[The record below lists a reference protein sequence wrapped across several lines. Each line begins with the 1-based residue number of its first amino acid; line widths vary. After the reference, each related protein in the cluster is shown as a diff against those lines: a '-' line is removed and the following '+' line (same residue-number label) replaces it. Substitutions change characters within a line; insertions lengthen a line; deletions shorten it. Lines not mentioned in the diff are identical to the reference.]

1 MTRLVIFDLDGTLL
15 DTIDDLA
22 ASTNYALRRN
32 GYPEHELAAYR
43 YFVGNGVAKLIERAL
58 PEAERSAQNVERLR
72 RDFVEYYT
80 EHSADLTKPYPG
92 IRETVSELGRRGIV
106 RAVASNKY
114 QAATEKLV
122 AHFFG
127 EETFRVVL
135 GQREGIAPK
144 PDPTIVRD
152 ILSRTGFAPA
162 ETLYVGDSC
171 VDMQTA
177 RNGGLRSRSTARLA
191 LNPIFGTRSGC
202 IFFMQPLRVFWQ
214 TNLYRPQQS
223 GARFLQSIRS
233 MRRRKAPLVRPA
245 TANSRQETGRSVF
258 RPNGGPLQSY
268 ALPTSGPAAGGRRE
282 SETRSS

>member
-1 MTRLVIFDLDGTLL
+1 MSKIKAVLFDLDGTLINTL
-15 DTIDDLA
+15 TDLA
-22 ASTNYALRRN
+22 GSTNYALVQG
-32 GYPEHELAAYR
+32 GYEAHPVEEYR

-58 PEAERSAQNVERLR
+58 PEAERNAQNVERLR

-80 EHSADLTKPYPG
+80 KHSTDLTKPYPG
-92 IRETVSELGRRGIV
+92 IMETVSELERRGIV

-135 GQREGIAPK
+135 GQRVGIAPK

-177 RNGGLRSRSTARLA
+177 RNGGLRSVGVSW
-191 LNPIFGTRSGC
+191 G
-202 IFFMQPLRVFWQ
+202 
-214 TNLYRPQQS
+214 
-223 GARFLQSIRS
+223 
-233 MRRRKAPLVRPA
+233 
-245 TANSRQETGRSVF
+245 F
-258 RPNGGPLQSY
+258 RPRAELEQNG
-268 ALPTSGPAAGGRRE
+268 ATFIIDCPAQLLDLL
-282 SETRSS
+282 

>member
-127 EETFRVVL
+127 EETCWASGKGSR
-135 GQREGIAPK
+135 RN
-144 PDPTIVRD
+144 PTR
-152 ILSRTGFAPA
+152 R
-162 ETLYVGDSC
+162 SC
-171 VDMQTA
+171 A
-177 RNGGLRSRSTARLA
+177 
-191 LNPIFGTRSGC
+191 
-202 IFFMQPLRVFWQ
+202 IFFRGRASLP
-214 TNLYRPQQS
+214 PK
-223 GARFLQSIRS
+223 RS
-233 MRRRKAPLVRPA
+233 MSAIRASICRRRA
-245 TANSRQETGRSVF
+245 TAVYARS
-258 RPNGGPLQSY
+258 
-268 ALPTSGPAAGGRRE
+268 A
-282 SETRSS
+282 

>member
-32 GYPEHELAAYR
+32 GYPEYELAAYR

-122 AHFFG
+122 AHFSARKRSASCWASG
-127 EETFRVVL
+127 KGR
-135 GQREGIAPK
+135 
-144 PDPTIVRD
+144 
-152 ILSRTGFAPA
+152 A
-162 ETLYVGDSC
+162 ETRPDGR
-171 VDMQTA
+171 A
-177 RNGGLRSRSTARLA
+177 RYSFEDGLRSRRNA
-191 LNPIFGTRSGC
+191 LCR
-202 IFFMQPLRVFWQ
+202 
-214 TNLYRPQQS
+214 
-223 GARFLQSIRS
+223 RFV
-233 MRRRKAPLVRPA
+233 RRYADGRA
-245 TANSRQETGRSVF
+245 TAVCARS
-258 RPNGGPLQSY
+258 
-268 ALPTSGPAAGGRRE
+268 A
-282 SETRSS
+282 

>member
-80 EHSADLTKPYPG
+80 EHSADLTKPYTG

-152 ILSRTGFAPA
+152 ILSRTASLP
-162 ETLYVGDSC
+162 
-171 VDMQTA
+171 
-177 RNGGLRSRSTARLA
+177 
-191 LNPIFGTRSGC
+191 PK
-202 IFFMQPLRVFWQ
+202 
-214 TNLYRPQQS
+214 
-223 GARFLQSIRS
+223 RS
-233 MRRRKAPLVRPA
+233 MSAIRASICRRRA
-245 TANSRQETGRSVF
+245 TAVCARS
-258 RPNGGPLQSY
+258 
-268 ALPTSGPAAGGRRE
+268 A
-282 SETRSS
+282 

>member
-72 RDFVEYYT
+72 RDFVEYYM
-80 EHSADLTKPYPG
+80 EHSADLTKPYRG

-144 PDPTIVRD
+144 PDTTIVRD

-177 RNGGLRSRSTARLA
+177 LNGGLRSVGVSW
-191 LNPIFGTRSGC
+191 G
-202 IFFMQPLRVFWQ
+202 
-214 TNLYRPQQS
+214 
-223 GARFLQSIRS
+223 
-233 MRRRKAPLVRPA
+233 
-245 TANSRQETGRSVF
+245 F
-258 RPNGGPLQSY
+258 RPRAELEQNG
-268 ALPTSGPAAGGRRE
+268 ATFIIDCPAQLLDLL
-282 SETRSS
+282 

>member
-127 EETFRVVL
+127 EETIRVVL

-177 RNGGLRSRSTARLA
+177 RNGGLRSVGVSW
-191 LNPIFGTRSGC
+191 G
-202 IFFMQPLRVFWQ
+202 
-214 TNLYRPQQS
+214 
-223 GARFLQSIRS
+223 
-233 MRRRKAPLVRPA
+233 
-245 TANSRQETGRSVF
+245 F
-258 RPNGGPLQSY
+258 RPRAELEQNG
-268 ALPTSGPAAGGRRE
+268 ATFVIDCPAQLLDLL
-282 SETRSS
+282 

>member
-1 MTRLVIFDLDGTLL
+1 MTRLVIFDLGRH
-15 DTIDDLA
+15 A
-22 ASTNYALRRN
+22 ARYDRRF
-32 GYPEHELAAYR
+32 GGEYQLCAAPERLSRARARGVPLFRRQRRRQTDRARAAR
-43 YFVGNGVAKLIERAL
+43 SGKERA
-58 PEAERSAQNVERLR
+58 ERRKAR

-177 RNGGLRSRSTARLA
+177 RNGGLRSVGVSW
-191 LNPIFGTRSGC
+191 G
-202 IFFMQPLRVFWQ
+202 
-214 TNLYRPQQS
+214 
-223 GARFLQSIRS
+223 
-233 MRRRKAPLVRPA
+233 
-245 TANSRQETGRSVF
+245 F
-258 RPNGGPLQSY
+258 RPRAELEQNG
-268 ALPTSGPAAGGRRE
+268 ATFVIDCPAQLLDLL
-282 SETRSS
+282 

>member
-43 YFVGNGVAKLIERAL
+43 YFVGKLIERAL

-135 GQREGIAPK
+135 GQREGIG
-144 PDPTIVRD
+144 V
-152 ILSRTGFAPA
+152 SWG
-162 ETLYVGDSC
+162 
-171 VDMQTA
+171 
-177 RNGGLRSRSTARLA
+177 
-191 LNPIFGTRSGC
+191 
-202 IFFMQPLRVFWQ
+202 
-214 TNLYRPQQS
+214 
-223 GARFLQSIRS
+223 
-233 MRRRKAPLVRPA
+233 
-245 TANSRQETGRSVF
+245 F
-258 RPNGGPLQSY
+258 RPRAELEQNG
-268 ALPTSGPAAGGRRE
+268 ATFIIDCPAQLLDLL
-282 SETRSS
+282 

>member
-1 MTRLVIFDLDGTLL
+1 MLF
-15 DTIDDLA
+15 
-22 ASTNYALRRN
+22 
-32 GYPEHELAAYR
+32 
-43 YFVGNGVAKLIERAL
+43 
-58 PEAERSAQNVERLR
+58 RS
-72 RDFVEYYT
+72 
-80 EHSADLTKPYPG
+80 
-92 IRETVSELGRRGIV
+92 ETVSELERRGIV

-177 RNGGLRSRSTARLA
+177 RNGGLRSVGVSW
-191 LNPIFGTRSGC
+191 G
-202 IFFMQPLRVFWQ
+202 
-214 TNLYRPQQS
+214 
-223 GARFLQSIRS
+223 
-233 MRRRKAPLVRPA
+233 
-245 TANSRQETGRSVF
+245 F
-258 RPNGGPLQSY
+258 RPRAELEQNG
-268 ALPTSGPAAGGRRE
+268 ATFIIDCPAQLLDLL
-282 SETRSS
+282 